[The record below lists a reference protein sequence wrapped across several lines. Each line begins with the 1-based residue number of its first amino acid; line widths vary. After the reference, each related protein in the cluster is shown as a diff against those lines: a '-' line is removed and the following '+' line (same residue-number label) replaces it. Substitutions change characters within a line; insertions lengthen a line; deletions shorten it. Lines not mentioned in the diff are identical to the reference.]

1 MSAEDAEARLNTL
14 TDVITPWA
22 VRVAATLRLSDL
34 LASGATTLDD
44 LATLAGADRDA
55 LGRLLRYLV
64 CRGIYAETS
73 PEVYALTELSR
84 LLQSGHP
91 AGRRAWLDMDGV
103 GGRNDRTFADLLAS
117 VRTGRPAYA
126 AVHGRPFWDDLAA
139 DPELA
144 RSFDALMAGHASW
157 FGLVVTAFDW
167 SRATHV
173 VDVGGGCG
181 TLLGEVLRAQPQLR
195 GTLVDL
201 PGTTATAPATFA
213 EAGVA
218 DRVEVVAGSFFE
230 PLPPDGDLYVLSNV
244 LHDWPDD
251 AAVRIL
257 SRCAEAA
264 GPDGR
269 ILIIERLSAGPG
281 DPETTTRM
289 DLRMLVL
296 VGGRERTLDA
306 FGGLA
311 SAAGLALTP
320 VGTTRSGHTLMECGV
335 LPTGSVG
342 EPEPAAPTALPAD
355 QGPGR

>member
-1 MSAEDAEARLNTL
+1 MSAQDAEAKLNTL

-34 LASGATTLDD
+34 LAPGPATLDD
-44 LATLAGADRDA
+44 IAVSAGADRDA
-55 LGRLLRYLV
+55 LGRLLRYLA
-64 CRGIYAETS
+64 CRGIYAE
-73 PEVYALTELSR
+73 PAPDVFALTDVSR

-91 AGRRAWLDMDGV
+91 AGRGGWLDLGGI

-117 VRTGRPAYA
+117 VRTGEPAYA
-126 AVHGRPFWDDLAA
+126 MVHGRPFWEDLAA
-139 DPELA
+139 NPELA

-157 FGLVVTAFDW
+157 FGLVVAAYDW
-167 SRATHV
+167 SRAKHV

-181 TLLGEVLRAQPQLR
+181 TLLGEVLRVQPHLR

-201 PGTTATAPATFA
+201 PGTTATAPDTFA
-213 EAGVA
+213 AAGVA
-218 DRVEVVAGSFFE
+218 ERAEVVAGSFFD
-230 PLPPDGDLYVLSNV
+230 PLPPGGDLYVLSNV

-257 SRCAEAA
+257 ARCRDAA

-269 ILIIERLSAGPG
+269 ILIVERLSAGPG

-296 VGGRERTLDA
+296 VGGRERTVEGFA
-306 FGGLA
+306 ALA
-311 SAAGLALTP
+311 SAAGLAMTC
-320 VGTTRSGHTLMECGV
+320 VATTTSGHTLMECGGA
-335 LPTGSVG
+335 T
-342 EPEPAAPTALPAD
+342 D
-355 QGPGR
+355 RRPGR